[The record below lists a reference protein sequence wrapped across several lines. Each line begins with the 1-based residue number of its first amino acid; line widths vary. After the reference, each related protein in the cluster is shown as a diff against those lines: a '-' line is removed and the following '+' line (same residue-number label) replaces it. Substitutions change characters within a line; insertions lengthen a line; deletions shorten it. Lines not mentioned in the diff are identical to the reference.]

1 MKPDELKLMEAMGVE
16 MGKLRKDIDA
26 IQNTGMAIVKK
37 CKLEVQITPKP
48 PIPPLEVES
57 RIKNFSIEL
66 DNLLSKYEVSKIKLE
81 I

>member
-1 MKPDELKLMEAMGVE
+1 MKPEELKLMMAISREV
-16 MGKLRKDIDA
+16 GKIRKDIDA
-26 IQNTGMAIVKK
+26 IQNTGTAIVKK
-37 CKLEVQITPKP
+37 CKLEVEITPKP
-48 PIPPLEVES
+48 PVTPLEVES